1 MNYLVRGKA
10 FKQELYFLFRVNL
23 KCPPL
28 LEDKVLVDIGKK
40 YNKNSAQVSLRFNVQ
55 RGVAVIPK
63 SFTAQ
68 RIKDNFQVGQHSR
81 IISQ

>member
-1 MNYLVRGKA
+1 MNLIV
-10 FKQELYFLFRVNL
+10 FRVNL

-40 YNKNSAQVSLRFNVQ
+40 YKKNSAQVSLRFNAQ

-63 SFTAQ
+63 SFTHQ
-68 RIKDNFQVGQHSR
+68 RITDNFQVGQHYR
-81 IISQ
+81 LISQ